1 MFIIQNERRH
11 FIKFCIRAMLYAHAW
26 QILMLPTEKEIM
38 KENDNTFKWCVWM
51 LNAKCE
57 FGLYM
62 CCSKFCYGFCKRV
75 VSWINYYPSDAWMV
89 GNFSLVRRVLCAG
102 FFLFPL
108 CDLAR
113 VPDDAVCSYAKFQ
126 FTICADWRIYL
137 DLSFLSNIFFLSL
150 STYKQLHKRNVASVL
165 SVP

>member
-26 QILMLPTEKEIM
+26 QILVLPTEKEIM

-89 GNFSLVRRVLCAG
+89 GNFSLARRVLCAG
-102 FFLFPL
+102 FFFCFL
-108 CDLAR
+108 CVIL
-113 VPDDAVCSYAKFQ
+113 PEFLMMQ
-126 FTICADWRIYL
+126 FVL
-137 DLSFLSNIFFLSL
+137 MLSFSSQYVQIEEFIWTCHFFPIS
-150 STYKQLHKRNVASVL
+150 SF
-165 SVP
+165 